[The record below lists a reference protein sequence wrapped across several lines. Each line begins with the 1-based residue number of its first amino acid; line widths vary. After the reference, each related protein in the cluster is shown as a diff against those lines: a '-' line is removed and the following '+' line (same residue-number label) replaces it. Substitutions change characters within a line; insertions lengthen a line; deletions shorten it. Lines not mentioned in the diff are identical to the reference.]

1 MPVVINR
8 SLFAFSKIG
17 AKSVTTAL
25 GGSVRFVKIDDKD
38 TDNDPFRDVFIGIF
52 DLTPDKTYGDP
63 ALVSPGWSAG

>member
-25 GGSVRFVKIDDKD
+25 GGSVRFVKIDDEDAEFRMKI
-38 TDNDPFRDVFIGIF
+38 PFHLARQYI
-52 DLTPDKTYGDP
+52 K
-63 ALVSPGWSAG
+63 AAKN